1 MSLVHKGMGKILN
14 GVMRYQ
20 RSIAGELVPFF
31 REILDKPSPKTIM
44 VTCIDSRIVVSR
56 LVQAEPG
63 AYFLVRSLGNFI
75 PKYESLETSVP
86 SGTPA
91 TLELAC
97 VITKANTVVVVGHS
111 DSKPMNM
118 LYDMRDKIE
127 ETSAHERSELKKWLV
142 LNGADTV
149 KKFRTYEKQGPEK
162 PLVFSEDHANKFE
175 AYIDPDNR
183 FNIRD
188 KFSMINTLEQL
199 KNVNNYNFLS
209 DLISNHSLRGYA
221 MWVDI
226 ATSDLYM
233 FSYKEKRF
241 VKIDETTYER
251 LYAEANP

>member
-20 RSIAGELVPFF
+20 RNIAGELVPFF

-75 PKYESLETSVP
+75 PKYDSLETSVP

-111 DSKPMNM
+111 DSK
-118 LYDMRDKIE
+118 
-127 ETSAHERSELKKWLV
+127 
-142 LNGADTV
+142 
-149 KKFRTYEKQGPEK
+149 
-162 PLVFSEDHANKFE
+162 
-175 AYIDPDNR
+175 
-183 FNIRD
+183 
-188 KFSMINTLEQL
+188 
-199 KNVNNYNFLS
+199 VN
-209 DLISNHSLRGYA
+209 
-221 MWVDI
+221 
-226 ATSDLYM
+226 
-233 FSYKEKRF
+233 
-241 VKIDETTYER
+241 
-251 LYAEANP
+251 